1 MKLWKIIGTKNSDK
15 NSSSTKNSAKEI
27 LRD

>member
-15 NSSSTKNSAKEI
+15 NSSRTKNSAKEI